1 MWMSGQVRLSP
12 PTMPENKQQDRQRTC
27 NVTVSCIC
35 VTAVAMEKQFV
46 SHIVC
51 VCVSVLFSYP
61 PCKACAP
68 YYIVM

>member
-1 MWMSGQVRLSP
+1 MSGQVRLSP
-12 PTMPENKQQDRQRTC
+12 PTVPENIQQDRHCTY
-27 NVTVSCIC
+27 NVTVRCIC

-61 PCKACAP
+61 PCKAYAP
-68 YYIVM
+68 YYIAM